1 MSVLHP
7 GLEHVNV
14 MYFKGTYNTQVF
26 VGEDEPADSVV
37 RRFRKAVMATGVIP
51 ECRRRR
57 YHETPQDIVKRK
69 QKDSHRRKA
78 SSRRFNGPRPEGGFG
93 DRKETSAASS
103 DDDDFW
109 GYAEEGADTNL

>member
-1 MSVLHP
+1 MIWNS
-7 GLEHVNV
+7 
-14 MYFKGTYNTQVF
+14 
-26 VGEDEPADSVV
+26 
-37 RRFRKAVMATGVIP
+37 IP
-51 ECRRRR
+51 EFLTVLF
-57 YHETPQDIVKRK
+57 Y
-69 QKDSHRRKA
+69 